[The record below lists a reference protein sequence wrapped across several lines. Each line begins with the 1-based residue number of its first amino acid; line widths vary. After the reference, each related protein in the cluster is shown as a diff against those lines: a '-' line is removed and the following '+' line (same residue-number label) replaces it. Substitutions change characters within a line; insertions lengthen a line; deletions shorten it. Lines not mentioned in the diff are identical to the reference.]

1 MIDVNQTYSDDH
13 FVIYTNIKSLCYTPG
28 ANIMLYV
35 NYILIKKIELGKDMQ
50 ITNFEIHVINKV

>member
-50 ITNFEIHVINKV
+50 ITNFEIRVINKV